1 MRFSRTQAAYFGLE
15 YNRISLFSKT
25 FLGLQVVKIVQGL
38 QTFNPHFTVCKK
50 KKNMYQGMGTESSQ
64 WSM

>member
-38 QTFNPHFTVCKK
+38 QTFNPHFTVCQK
-50 KKNMYQGMGTESSQ
+50 KKNCFREWELKVSQ